1 VNFTMDSQHTMKM
14 FSWLNRWKSAILL
27 LIAISLFSLNT
38 FSALVPVPPI
48 SHRVTDLTQSLSA
61 EQTNYLENKLANF
74 ERDKGSQITIL
85 LVPSTLPEDI
95 SQYSMRV
102 VDAWKLG
109 RAKQDDGVLL
119 LVAKDDR
126 KVRIEVGYGL
136 EGAIPDITAKRVIRE
151 IISPNFKEGNMFGGL
166 DQATSQIMDLID
178 GEALPAPDRRANGT
192 ASIENLLPLL
202 LIGGMVLGGILREIF
217 GSFFGGALTG
227 GAIGFFAWVL
237 GGGLLMAILFGIVAF
252 FMTLMGV
259 SSLGHMGGMGGGG
272 FGGGRSGG
280 FDPFGGGG
288 GGFGGGGASGD
299 W

>member
-1 VNFTMDSQHTMKM
+1 MDSQHTMKM
-14 FSWLNRWKSAILL
+14 FTWLNHWKSAILL
-27 LIAISLFSLNT
+27 LIAISLLSLNVVA
-38 FSALVPVPPI
+38 ALAPVPPI
-48 SHRVTDLTQSLSA
+48 NHRVTDLTQTLSA
-61 EQTNYLENKLANF
+61 EQTNYLENKLTNF
-74 ERDKGSQITIL
+74 EREKGSQIAIL
-85 LVPSTLPEDI
+85 LVPSTQPEDI
-95 SQYSMRV
+95 AQYSIRV

-151 IISPNFKEGNMFGGL
+151 IISPNFKQGNVFGGL
-166 DQATSQIMDLID
+166 DQATSQIMALID
-178 GEALPAPDRRANGT
+178 GEALPAPDRRSNVAG
-192 ASIENLLPLL
+192 SIEQLLPLL
-202 LIGGMVLGGILREIF
+202 LIGGMVLGGILRAIF

-237 GGGLLMAILFGIVAF
+237 GGGLLMAIIFGIVAF
-252 FMTLMGV
+252 FMTLMGL
-259 SSLGHMGGMGGGG
+259 STLGNMGGMGGGG